1 MVIVPSDDCIHQHFN
16 SGRSRARYLA
26 FHPGHMGTVKPR
38 PGGYFSNISAKE
50 GGWQIEYEDQNPL
63 VNEIFEA
70 ELAKHG
76 AQSRM
81 APFFKK
87 TS

>member
-1 MVIVPSDDCIHQHFN
+1 
-16 SGRSRARYLA
+16 
-26 FHPGHMGTVKPR
+26 MGTIKPR
-38 PGGYFSNISAKE
+38 SGGHFSNISAKE
-50 GGWQIEYEDQNPL
+50 GGWQIEYEDQSPL

-81 APFFKK
+81 APFLKK